1 MAPTTTYY
9 EEAEGLPRCSTY
21 VPPEHDLELAA
32 PPNSPPCQG
41 LASARE
47 PFAAQRVRVLSREKN
62 ADGRPLLTGVIV
74 QFGQY
79 CLHFGSYQNTT
90 AHAIRHSASVI
101 STLSVYFVASRRYPF
116 IFSTN
121 WERNDL
127 HLSRHLSC
135 TLSRGCPSLK
145 I

>member
-90 AHAIRHSASVI
+90 AHAIRPLRLRDLNIERLLCCV
-101 STLSVYFVASRRYPF
+101 STVPIYFQHKLGAQ
-116 IFSTN
+116 
-121 WERNDL
+121 
-127 HLSRHLSC
+127 
-135 TLSRGCPSLK
+135 
-145 I
+145 